1 MEENQSNRNYVD
13 AILSLNMTLEEREE
27 DLRKLKEASD
37 KLKEWP
43 KM

>member
-1 MEENQSNRNYVD
+1 MERNQLNRNYVD
-13 AILSLNMTLEEREE
+13 AILSYDMTPEEREE
-27 DLRKLKEASD
+27 DLRRLKEASD